1 MYDDQVSMRCA
12 VCIDAG
18 DNFRVPKNRFI
29 TGSKNLRFSTVAG
42 HKKSISHVNALKVV
56 ASWAKAVQKTS
67 ISHKMVI
74 PLNEALRKQIER
86 KFRNIHALIMNNR
99 PISDFKMNLISL
111 KVMIMEPPTTTQL
124 QLQLFLKVHFRC
136 RKDKDD

>member
-1 MYDDQVSMRCA
+1 MRCA
-12 VCIDAG
+12 LTQVTISGSLKTVSLPD
-18 DNFRVPKNRFI
+18 PKI
-29 TGSKNLRFSTVAG
+29 LRFSTVAG

-56 ASWAKAVQKTS
+56 ASWAKAVKKTS

-99 PISDFKMNLISL
+99 PISDF
-111 KVMIMEPPTTTQL
+111 TW
-124 QLQLFLKVHFRC
+124 
-136 RKDKDD
+136 

>member
-18 DNFRVPKNRFI
+18 DNFRVPTNRFI

-56 ASWAKAVQKTS
+56 ASWAKAVKKTS

-99 PISDFKMNLISL
+99 PISDF
-111 KVMIMEPPTTTQL
+111 TW
-124 QLQLFLKVHFRC
+124 
-136 RKDKDD
+136 